1 VLQLTGKLGSV
12 MQESAQAA
20 MSYIKSIS
28 KELGIAQ
35 EMFKDVDYHV
45 HVPEGAIP
53 KDGPSAGLAI
63 ATALVSLMT
72 GRKVVPDLAM
82 TGEMTLRGRA
92 LSIGGLKEKTLAA
105 HREGIKRVLFPEGN
119 RKDLEDIPQEV
130 LSELQMIAVKN
141 FQEVIELA
149 LEPLTDAQ
157 KRTPQPPPF
166 YGERPSLPPG
176 GLS

>member
-1 VLQLTGKLGSV
+1 
-12 MQESAQAA
+12 

-28 KELGIAQ
+28 KELGIAP

-63 ATALVSLMT
+63 ATALASLMT
-72 GRKVVPDLAM
+72 GRPVLSDIAM

-92 LSIGGLKEKTLAA
+92 LPIGGLKEKTLAA
-105 HREGIKRVLFPEGN
+105 HREGVHTVLFPDGN

-130 LSELQMIAVKN
+130 LAEVKMIPVKS
-141 FQEVIELA
+141 FHDVIALA
-149 LEPLTDAQ
+149 LAPAEAAA
-157 KRTPQPPPF
+157 KRPPQTPPKPYYPDQP
-166 YGERPSLPPG
+166 SMPPG